1 MMTYLWFTRYVV
13 LNINFLIDN
22 KSFIDKKKVQCVYN
36 SKLNALEACVVLN
49 VNSLSLSLI
58 KY

>member
-22 KSFIDKKKVQCVYN
+22 KSFIDKKKVQRVYN

>member
-1 MMTYLWFTRYVV
+1 M

-36 SKLNALEACVVLN
+36 SKLTALEACVVLN
-49 VNSLSLSLI
+49 VDALFLSLI

>member
-1 MMTYLWFTRYVV
+1 M